1 LDIPRPTAPKR
12 RKRIIM
18 GGALVGGLALATLA
32 LSRLPQAAPTVE
44 KASVWTDSVRRG
56 TMVRQVR
63 APGTLVPEQIQ
74 LVSAVTA
81 GRVERIAVRPGM
93 QVGAGSVLLE
103 LSNPDVQLEALESER
118 QVAAAES
125 QAASL
130 RTALRTGNLTQE
142 GAVAT
147 VRSEYQDAKRVAA
160 ATEEL
165 AKKGMATEME
175 LQRARDRA
183 TELSTR
189 IEAEQK
195 RLNLMGGSLS
205 EQLALQ
211 ERQTERLRAI
221 AKFQKERVA
230 SMQVMAGAPG
240 VVQDLPLELG
250 QWVTPG
256 EVMAQVAQPGRLKAV
271 LRVPETQAKDVT
283 VGQGVSI
290 DTRTGGPGGGTIAGR
305 VMRVDPAAQGG
316 TVTVEVALEGELP
329 RGARPQLSV
338 DGTIE
343 VERLTDVLYVG
354 RPAYGQPESAVSLFR
369 LDPDGVTARRVT
381 AKLGRASVNTIEV
394 VQGLNPGDRVIISDM
409 SQWEN
414 TERVKLK

>member
-1 LDIPRPTAPKR
+1 MDIPRNTAPKR
-12 RKRIIM
+12 RKRIIV

-44 KASVWTDSVRRG
+44 KATVWTDSVRRG

-74 LVSAVTA
+74 FVSAVTA
-81 GRVERIAVRPGM
+81 GRVERITVRPGV
-93 QVGAGSVLLE
+93 QVNAGSVLVE
-103 LSNPDVQLEALESER
+103 LSNPDVQLEALEAER

-130 RTALRTGNLTQE
+130 RTQLQTGNLTQK

-147 VRSEYQDAKRVAA
+147 TRSEYLEAQRVAA
-160 ATEEL
+160 ATEAL
-165 AKKGMATEME
+165 GPKGMATAME
-175 LQRARDRA
+175 VARARDRA

-189 IEAEQK
+189 LETEEQ
-195 RLNLMGGSLS
+195 RLKLMGGSLR
-205 EQLALQ
+205 EQLGLQ

-230 SMQVMAGAPG
+230 SMKVTAGAPG
-240 VVQDLPLELG
+240 VLQTLPLELG

-256 EVMAQVAQPGRLKAV
+256 SVLATVAQPGRLKAV
-271 LRVPETQAKDVT
+271 LRVPETQAKDV
-283 VGQGVSI
+283 VIGQKVSV
-290 DTRTGGPGGGTIAGR
+290 DTRTGGPQGGTIAGH
-305 VMRVDPAAQGG
+305 VMRIDPSVQGG
-316 TVTVEVALEGELP
+316 TVTVEVALDGELP
-329 RGARPQLSV
+329 RGARPDLSV

-343 VERLTDVLYVG
+343 VERLNDVLYVG

-381 AKLGRASVNTIEV
+381 VKLGRASVNTIEV